1 MRRVSLVVAG
11 LLAVAIGAPGL
22 AQNPKNVNK
31 EEVAFKTIDG
41 VMLKGTFYPSSKGSN
56 SPVVMFLH
64 KLNGNRTQGDWET
77 LATALQAKGFAVL
90 TFDFRGHGG
99 STTVDPKSFWS
110 FPHNQQHVA
119 GFNPNATNPKKK
131 IEFKDFKTA
140 YAPYL
145 ANDIAAARHD
155 LDNRNDNGQCNS
167 SNLFIIGA
175 EEGAALGFFWIIT
188 EYYRP
193 AIYKNFGF
201 GGPSAVNDDPA
212 AEDIGGAIWL
222 SMRRNP
228 GFASGSVVP
237 SYLQLVQPT
246 PLRDKIQMW
255 FAAGSK
261 DQRAVDDANFMYDKV
276 LNADKKKD
284 KLPLTSKKT
293 IEGTNLRGISLVGKD
308 LATESLIIQFLDQ
321 ALKMRPN
328 QAQKKRNASEFKP
341 HPINPMSYGFGQ

>member
-1 MRRVSLVVAG
+1 MKRIVLALAAG
-11 LLAVAIGAPGL
+11 LLAVAVAAPGR
-22 AQNPKNVNK
+22 AQNPPKNVNK

-41 VMLKGTFYPSSKGSN
+41 VMLKGTFYPSNKGSN
-56 SPVVMFLH
+56 APVVMVLH
-64 KLNGNRTQGDWET
+64 KLGGNRTQGDWES
-77 LATALQAKGFAVL
+77 LAVKLQDKGFAVL

-99 STTVDPKSFWS
+99 STTIDTKVFWNY
-110 FPHNQQHVA
+110 PHNQNLV
-119 GFNPNATNPKKK
+119 GGYNAANPKKS
-131 IEFKDFKTA
+131 IAFKDFRNG
-140 YAPYL
+140 YIPYL

-175 EEGAALGFFWIIT
+175 EEGAALGFFWTIT

-193 AIYKNFGF
+193 AIYKDINVFGARL
-201 GGPSAVNDDPA
+201 GGVINDSPA

-222 SMRRNP
+222 SIKRNP
-228 GFASGSVVP
+228 PGFGSV
-237 SYLQLVQPT
+237 SYLQLVTPT
-246 PLRDKIQMW
+246 PLRDQIQMW
-255 FAAGSK
+255 FAAGAK
-261 DQRAVDDANFMYDKV
+261 DQRGVEESSYMYDRV

-293 IEGTNLRGISLVGKD
+293 IEGTNLRGVSLIGKD
-308 LATESLIIQFLDQ
+308 LPTDNLIMQFLEQ

-341 HPINPMSYGFGQ
+341 YPINPSNFGFGQ